1 MSDQDGISPDSIN
14 MISSRQVIRKQ
25 KMLMR
30 VSLVKPI
37 PSSIIIGIV
46 LQTLKRITR
55 KILEA
60 KELTNTVS

>member
-1 MSDQDGISPDSIN
+1 MSDQDGISPYSIN
-14 MISSRQVIRKQ
+14 MISSRQVMGKQ

-46 LQTLKRITR
+46 WQTLKRIIR

>member
-1 MSDQDGISPDSIN
+1 MSDQDRISPYSIN
-14 MISSRQVIRKQ
+14 MISSRQVMGKQ

-46 LQTLKRITR
+46 WQTLKRITR

>member
-1 MSDQDGISPDSIN
+1 MG
-14 MISSRQVIRKQ
+14 KQ

-30 VSLVKPI
+30 ASLVKPI

-46 LQTLKRITR
+46 WQTLKRITR
-55 KILEA
+55 KISEA

>member
-1 MSDQDGISPDSIN
+1 MSDQDGISPYSIN
-14 MISSRQVIRKQ
+14 MISSRKVMGKQ

-46 LQTLKRITR
+46 WQTLKRITR
-55 KILEA
+55 KISEA
-60 KELTNTVS
+60 KELTNTES

>member
-1 MSDQDGISPDSIN
+1 MSDQDGISPYSIN
-14 MISSRQVIRKQ
+14 MISSRKVMGKQ

-30 VSLVKPI
+30 VLLVKPI

-46 LQTLKRITR
+46 WQTLKRITR
-55 KILEA
+55 KISEA